1 MSFVNDLS
9 EVAKEYSLELTS
21 DQISAF
27 NRYYE
32 LLVEWNEKI
41 NLTAITEPREV
52 AIKHIVDSLSCY
64 QKNYL
69 QDR

>member
-9 EVAKEYSLELTS
+9 EVAKEYGLELTS

-27 NRYYE
+27 NKYYE

-41 NLTAITEPREV
+41 NLTAIQRLQ
-52 AIKHIVDSLSCY
+52 SLE
-64 QKNYL
+64 K
-69 QDR
+69 